1 MNGDD
6 LRYRADLVRTVP
18 LEDVLLLR
26 GAVRD
31 PRDRA
36 KWETERGPLS
46 VTGSKFMNW
55 NRVHGGGGAIDL
67 VMHLAGLDFRAAL
80 EWLEQ
85 YAVVPSVHVTHR
97 AITTLQPIPPT
108 SAADGSP
115 RLPPREDRLLDRVR
129 VYLTRCRHLSLAV
142 LEPLL
147 ESGRFY
153 ADRRGNAVFVMV
165 RGKPNRPVGAEL
177 RGTGPSGWRGMARGS
192 RKDLGYFWIGAQG
205 SRELVLCESA
215 IDAISCFQLR
225 GSCICIS
232 TAGVRANPRWLPQ
245 LLARGYQV
253 HCGFDADNP
262 GDTAAS
268 RMMALHPDVQR
279 LRPPAHDWNDV
290 LTAHD

>member
-6 LRYRADLVRTVP
+6 FRRRADRVRSVP

-36 KWETERGPLS
+36 KWHTERGPLS
-46 VTGSKFMNW
+46 VTGSRFMNW
-55 NRVHGGGGAIDL
+55 NRGQGGGGAIDL
-67 VMHLAGLDFRAAL
+67 VMHLAGLDYRAAV
-80 EWLEQ
+80 EWLERH
-85 YAVVPSVHVTHR
+85 AAVPSVQVSPR
-97 AITTLQPIPPT
+97 AITTLQRIPAVP
-108 SAADGSP
+108 DDDRSP
-115 RLPPREDRLLDRVR
+115 KLPPREDRLLDHVR
-129 VYLTRCRHLSLAV
+129 TYLTGRRHLSLAV

-165 RGKPNRPVGAEL
+165 MGKPNRPVGAEL
-177 RGTGPSGWRGMARGS
+177 RGTGPNGWRGMARGS

-205 SRELVLCESA
+205 SRQVVLCESA

-232 TAGVRANPRWLPQ
+232 TAGVRANPRWLPA
-245 LLARGYQV
+245 LLARGYEV

-262 GDTAAS
+262 GDVAAS
-268 RMMALHPDVQR
+268 RMMALHPTVRR

-290 LTAHD
+290 LTARL

>member
-1 MNGDD
+1 
-6 LRYRADLVRTVP
+6 
-18 LEDVLLLR
+18 
-26 GAVRD
+26 
-31 PRDRA
+31 
-36 KWETERGPLS
+36 
-46 VTGSKFMNW
+46 MNW
-55 NRVHGGGGAIDL
+55 NRGQGGGGAIDL
-67 VMHLAGLDFRAAL
+67 VMHLAGLDYRAAV

-85 YAVVPSVHVTHR
+85 YAVVPPVPVRHR
-97 AITTLQPIPPT
+97 AHTVLQPVPAVP
-108 SAADGSP
+108 DDERSP
-115 RLPPREDRLLDRVR
+115 KLPPRDDRLLDRVR
-129 VYLTRCRHLSLAV
+129 AYLTGCRHLSLAV

-165 RGKPNRPVGAEL
+165 RGKPNRPIGAEL
-177 RGTGPSGWRGMARGS
+177 RGTGPNGWRGMARGS

-232 TAGVRANPRWLPQ
+232 TAGVRANPRWLPG
-245 LLARGYQV
+245 LLARGYEV

-262 GDTAAS
+262 GDVAAS
-268 RMMALHPDVQR
+268 RMMALHPTVRR

-290 LTAHD
+290 LTARL